1 MTDRNEMITAAH
13 ELDGGKNANNELYR
27 RWAHSYDKDVL
38 GDGYVGPLVCALM
51 AQQVADSPDPAVLD
65 VGCGT
70 GLGGVEL
77 AARMP
82 QARITGADLSPDMV
96 QLAQETGAYTSVVG
110 DVDLNEP
117 LPENLSGAHEILVCC
132 GTFTLGHVGPD
143 ALPNLVRATPRGG
156 YAIFSVRRRH
166 SLKVD
171 FKSAVDDVVD
181 RGLARIT
188 SQLENAPHISEE
200 GADYWT
206 LQRT

>member
-1 MTDRNEMITAAH
+1 MSDRNEMITAAH
-13 ELDGGKNANNELYR
+13 ALDGGKDANNELYR
-27 RWAHSYDKDVL
+27 RWADSYDTDVL
-38 GDGYVGPLVCALM
+38 GDGYVGPLMCALM
-51 AQQVADSPDPAVLD
+51 AQQVADSTDPAVLD

-77 AARMP
+77 AALMP

-96 QLAQETGAYTSVVG
+96 QVAQEAGAYSSVVAE
-110 DVDLNEP
+110 VDLNEP
-117 LPENLSGAHEILVCC
+117 LPEELSGTYDILMCC

-143 ALPNLVRATPRGG
+143 ALDNLVRATPHGG

-181 RGLARIT
+181 RGLAQVM

-206 LQRT
+206 LQRA